1 MRLAIDDINNDCG
14 LRRIIAAPANA
25 DALDS
30 PLRHQRG
37 SMAFFDYGGA
47 FHILRAE
54 YGRLREARVRAQYN
68 LGAYSVNSCW
78 DGAARCAREL
88 IRSAPS
94 PGLSSLAPISTEVT
108 AESCINSA
116 ERLC

>member
-54 YGRLREARVRAQYN
+54 HGRLREARVQAQYN
-68 LGAYSVNSCW
+68 LGPYSVNSCW

-88 IRSAPS
+88 DQERALTGIVVAGANLDRSH
-94 PGLSSLAPISTEVT
+94 GRILHQL
-108 AESCINSA
+108 
-116 ERLC
+116 